1 MRTGERLAGGF
12 GFPLG
17 CAATVA
23 AAIAAD
29 LAGAT
34 AHPGY
39 AVAAIAAVVAAVAV
53 VTTPLAAAGVAAVGW
68 AVLSGFDYGRSGDLL
83 FDASTGRAALV
94 LAGALVLG
102 LIVGEAGRAVRRA
115 GPAAPKAAVPSPR
128 RPADPGHRRVASR

>member
-1 MRTGERLAGGF
+1 MRTEGRLAGGF

-29 LAGAT
+29 LAGAA

-39 AVAAIAAVVAAVAV
+39 SAAAVAVVVAAVAV
-53 VTTPLAAAGVAAVGW
+53 ITTPLAAAGVAVVGW

-83 FDASTGRAALV
+83 FDASTGWVALV

-102 LIVGEAGRAVRRA
+102 LVSGAVWRAVRQL
-115 GPAAPKAAVPSPR
+115 GPAAPPAAVPLPR
-128 RPADPGHRRVASR
+128 RPAEPGHRRVASP

>member
-1 MRTGERLAGGF
+1 MRTEERLAGGF

-23 AAIAAD
+23 AAIAGG

-39 AVAAIAAVVAAVAV
+39 SVAAVGAVVAAVAV
-53 VTTPLAAAGVAAVGW
+53 ITTPLAAAGVVMVGW

-83 FDASTGRAALV
+83 FDAATGRVALV

-102 LIVGEAGRAVRRA
+102 LVSGTVWRAARQT
-115 GPAAPKAAVPSPR
+115 GPAAPAGAVPSPR
-128 RPADPGHRRVASR
+128 RPAGPGHPRVASR

>member
-1 MRTGERLAGGF
+1 MRTEERLAGGF

-17 CAATVA
+17 CVAVVA

-39 AVAAIAAVVAAVAV
+39 AVAAVALAVTAVAML
-53 VTTPLAAAGVAAVGW
+53 TTPLAAAGVAAVAW
-68 AVLSGFDYGRSGDLL
+68 AVLSGFAYGRAGDLL
-83 FDASTGRAALV
+83 FDAATGRVALV

-102 LIVGEAGRAVRRA
+102 LVAGTVLRARRRVL
-115 GPAAPKAAVPSPR
+115 PPPPPEAVPAPR
-128 RPADPGHRRVASR
+128 RPAEASHHRVAAP